1 VEPAMKH
8 RGDEHRYEV
17 EVAWTGGRRARACS
31 HLSYGRDHSV
41 IASGK
46 RVIKGSADPA
56 FHGDAT
62 RWNPEELVLG
72 ALAASHQLAYL
83 DLCARAGVVVI
94 AYRDKAE
101 GVMVEDGGEG
111 RFIWGLLR
119 PAVTIEHGCDPDLAH
134 SLHDAAHR
142 RCVIASSVNFTVE
155 CAPTILVAQSL
166 PRGLAR

>member
-1 VEPAMKH
+1 MKH

-62 RWNPEELVLG
+62 RWNPEELLLG
-72 ALAASHQLAYL
+72 ALAACHQLAYL
-83 DLCARAGVVVI
+83 DLCATAGVVVV
-94 AYRDKAE
+94 AYRDQAE
-101 GVMVEDGGEG
+101 AVMVEDGGEG

-119 PAVTIEHGCDPDLAH
+119 PAVTIEQGCDPQLAH
-134 SLHDAAHR
+134 ALHDEAHR
-142 RCVIASSVNFTVE
+142 RCIIASAVNFTVE
-155 CAPTILVAQSL
+155 CAPTILVAQSA
-166 PRGLAR
+166 PPGPAR